1 MTLIHLTYKY
11 KKQESDFLNE
21 KNRTYENKTFI
32 IDPVVYANGN
42 NRND

>member
-21 KNRTYENKTFI
+21 KNKTYENKTLFN
-32 IDPVVYANGN
+32 DPVVYDDDD